1 MLYPA
6 DQPGELVSEYPLRL
20 LLVEVEALADLS
32 EALIEAVLLQGLVLL
47 HLLLPLL
54 QLDYEVHQL
63 VLPRLYYIPE
73 LFDFR
78 EFLLAEFVGG
88 GDKGVGFVLGE
99 AVGTDGLPAIWTVEL
114 YSL

>member
-1 MLYPA
+1 MLYSA
-6 DQPGELVSEYPLRL
+6 DQPGELVSKNPLRL

-63 VLPRLYYIPE
+63 VLPCLYHIPE
-73 LFDFR
+73 FLDFR

-88 GDKGVGFVLGE
+88 GNKGMAFVLGE

-114 YSL
+114 NSF